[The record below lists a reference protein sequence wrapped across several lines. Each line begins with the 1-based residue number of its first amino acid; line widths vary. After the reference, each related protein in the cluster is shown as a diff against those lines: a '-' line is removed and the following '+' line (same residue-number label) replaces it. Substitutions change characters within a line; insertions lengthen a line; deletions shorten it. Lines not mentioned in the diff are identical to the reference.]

1 MLMARIHL
9 INPSPRLWNIFRTL
23 ASGHTAVIGL
33 SLLSYYAIEMKQT
46 VSLHIHLAG
55 TGDKPTMKSWG
66 ERLVAGLKNWR
77 SHKGDSAVSEVP
89 DIEGESA
96 DRLQQ
101 PDAASHAK
109 LSIKVT
115 TKRHDETAFRPDPD
129 GELEYSPVAAVDK
142 PQADE
147 APSSLGQ
154 PGRNLA
160 HVDLTA
166 SSSGKKP
173 AQKRARARKSP
184 SEDQSTAKKVL
195 AIQTAE
201 EGAET
206 DAATPSQINSEASSQ
221 ASAPPKK
228 PLTPFDPTLQSET
241 TTSETTVD
249 ENRSAQRVSVS
260 MQKRSR
266 DRKPNVSNGQV
277 TDSELAEL
285 EAENARLKLLLKER
299 LEAKKS
305 SSHR

>member
-1 MLMARIHL
+1 
-9 INPSPRLWNIFRTL
+9 
-23 ASGHTAVIGL
+23 
-33 SLLSYYAIEMKQT
+33 MKQT

-55 TGDKPTMKSWG
+55 TGNKPTMKSWG

-77 SHKGDSAVSEVP
+77 SHKGDSAVSEAP
-89 DIEGESA
+89 DVEGGSE
-96 DRLQQ
+96 DHLRQ

-115 TKRHDETAFRPDPD
+115 TKRHDETALRPVPD
-129 GELEYSPVAAVDK
+129 GELKYSPVAATEK

-154 PGRNLA
+154 PARNLA
-160 HVDLTA
+160 HVDLTS

-195 AIQTAE
+195 AIQAAE
-201 EGAET
+201 GGAET
-206 DAATPSQINSEASSQ
+206 DAATPSQTNSEALSQ
-221 ASAPPKK
+221 AAAPPKK
-228 PLTPFDPTLQSET
+228 QLTPDPTLQIET
-241 TTSETTVD
+241 TMSETTVD
-249 ENRSAQRVSVS
+249 ESQAAQRVPVSVH
-260 MQKRSR
+260 KRSR
-266 DRKPNVSNGQV
+266 DRKPNVNNGPV
-277 TDSELAEL
+277 TDSELADL

-299 LEAKKS
+299 LEAKKN

>member
-1 MLMARIHL
+1 
-9 INPSPRLWNIFRTL
+9 
-23 ASGHTAVIGL
+23 
-33 SLLSYYAIEMKQT
+33 
-46 VSLHIHLAG
+46 
-55 TGDKPTMKSWG
+55 
-66 ERLVAGLKNWR
+66 
-77 SHKGDSAVSEVP
+77 
-89 DIEGESA
+89 
-96 DRLQQ
+96 
-101 PDAASHAK
+101 
-109 LSIKVT
+109 
-115 TKRHDETAFRPDPD
+115 
-129 GELEYSPVAAVDK
+129 
-142 PQADE
+142 
-147 APSSLGQ
+147 
-154 PGRNLA
+154 LA

>member
-1 MLMARIHL
+1 
-9 INPSPRLWNIFRTL
+9 
-23 ASGHTAVIGL
+23 
-33 SLLSYYAIEMKQT
+33 
-46 VSLHIHLAG
+46 
-55 TGDKPTMKSWG
+55 MKSWG

-77 SHKGDSAVSEVP
+77 LHKGDSAVGKTP
-89 DIEGESA
+89 DVVGESE

-115 TKRHDETAFRPDPD
+115 TKRHGETALRPVPD
-129 GELEYSPVAAVDK
+129 GELKYSPVAAADK
-142 PQADE
+142 RQADE

-154 PGRNLA
+154 PAKDLPHA
-160 HVDLTA
+160 DLTA

-173 AQKRARARKSP
+173 AQKRARARKSR
-184 SEDQSTAKKVL
+184 SEGQSTAKKVL
-195 AIQTAE
+195 AIQSAE

-206 DAATPSQINSEASSQ
+206 DAATPSQINTEVSSQ
-221 ASAPPKK
+221 ASALPKK
-228 PLTPFDPTLQSET
+228 LLTPFDPTLQSET

-249 ENRSAQRVSVS
+249 ESHAAQRVPVS
-260 MQKRSR
+260 MHKRSR
-266 DRKPNVSNGQV
+266 DRKPNANNGPV